1 LIFTCFY
8 LFCYH
13 IEVINDA
20 FLLVLIYSID
30 IFLSLVNSQLQ
41 VFDLIIEV
49 SRVYYELINF
59 KLSEVIFI
67 LSNHDFVLHILL
79 LRRERLIIS
88 DVFEELLVNLGGLIK
103 SWLFGRR
110 GHGVLVMCFEKG

>member
-1 LIFTCFY
+1 
-8 LFCYH
+8 
-13 IEVINDA
+13 
-20 FLLVLIYSID
+20 
-30 IFLSLVNSQLQ
+30 
-41 VFDLIIEV
+41 
-49 SRVYYELINF
+49 
-59 KLSEVIFI
+59 
-67 LSNHDFVLHILL
+67 VLHILL